1 MTFKTLDF
9 RNEEFWNALT
19 HGAGAVLALI
29 ALVFLVVN
37 ASLNGSAI
45 DILSAA
51 VFGTSLVLLY
61 LASTFYHAT
70 KNRRKKFHL
79 RKADHLCIYLL
90 IAGTYTP
97 VTLVGMKGTWGWTVF
112 GIIWGLALLGFIFK
126 FSHLRKSEKLSLSL
140 YALMGW
146 LIIIALKPLVESL
159 SVGALVM
166 MGIGGL
172 FYTVGIFFYVKDK
185 IPYNHA
191 IWHLFVLAGSAF
203 HFFGIY
209 NYILP

>member
-1 MTFKTLDF
+1 MTFKTLDL

-19 HGAGAVLALI
+19 HGTGAVLALI

-97 VTLVGMKGTWGWTVF
+97 VTLVGMKGAWGWAVF
-112 GIIWGLALLGFIFK
+112 GIIWGLVLLGFIFK
-126 FSHLRKSEKLSLSL
+126 FSRLRKSEKLSLSL

-159 SVGALVM
+159 TVGALVM

>member
-1 MTFKTLDF
+1 MTFKTLDL

-19 HGAGAVLALI
+19 HGTGAVLALI

-97 VTLVGMKGTWGWTVF
+97 VTLVGMKGAWGWAVF
-112 GIIWGLALLGFIFK
+112 GIIWGLVLLGFIFK
-126 FSHLRKSEKLSLSL
+126 FSRLRKSEKLSLSL